1 MEENRKNDQKI
12 QELSP
17 ETMEQVSG
25 GSGIPTKTKFCSN
38 CKETTTWIS
47 LRGIWTCS
55 KCARYISGNPVVL

>member
-25 GSGIPTKTKFCSN
+25 GSSIPTKTKFCSN
-38 CKETTTWIS
+38 CGAK
-47 LRGIWTCS
+47 L
-55 KCARYISGNPVVL
+55 